1 LKIVKDVLPAGKVQK
16 KQGMIW
22 FNKEKSDKQ
31 AYDGTITL
39 RVTEQEYQSI
49 TGTCRDLR
57 FGGYKLFCRQTIE
70 SYDEVTE
77 LTQPQT
83 TEEPRDWLTFTFD
96 KEVKEPLIKEA
107 KKAGLS
113 VEEFVRALVWTRVKQ
128 ISKQDEEQKKKEK
141 EYRRKQSLRSIHFNL
156 SLTDEMMER
165 YESKFGRLESKTD
178 IENKIKE
185 LFLKELA

>member
-1 LKIVKDVLPAGKVQK
+1 MKILKDVLPSGKVQK

-22 FNKEKSDKQ
+22 FNKEEPGSK

-57 FGGYKLFCRQTIE
+57 FGGYKTFCRQAIE
-70 SYDEVTE
+70 SHDEVTE
-77 LTQPQT
+77 LTQPHT

-113 VEEFVRALVWTRVKQ
+113 LEELVRALVWTKVKQ
-128 ISKQDEEQKKKEK
+128 VSKHDEEVEKKRAEL
-141 EYRRKQSLRSIHFNL
+141 RRKQSLRSIHFNL
-156 SLTDEMMER
+156 SLTDEMVER
-165 YESKFGRLESKTD
+165 YESKFGRIESKTD
-178 IENKIKE
+178 IENKITSV
-185 LFLKELA
+185 A